1 MSKFKI
7 AAVVCAMFCA
17 PAAYGECMQ
26 ALTVKFVESAPKD
39 RFDIIHTA
47 TGVFVTGLRIDLNGS
62 AGNLVFDTAAGGDG
76 VEVFQPFEP
85 QGEMQHINVADGADQ
100 LAVSLNDMSNGQRA
114 GFTIDVDDR
123 QVQSDLGQIRVT
135 GGEME
140 GAQVFFTL
148 ADGSVLEAR
157 FDTSNRAKVCT

>member
-1 MSKFKI
+1 MFKLKM
-7 AAVVCAMFCA
+7 AAVALAVFGAST
-17 PAAYGECMQ
+17 AYGECMQ

-62 AGNLVFDTAAGGDG
+62 AGKLVFDTAAGGDG
-76 VEVFQPFEP
+76 VEVFQPFEA
-85 QGEMQHINVADGADQ
+85 QGEMQHIDVADGAEQ
-100 LAVSLNDMSNGQRA
+100 LAVSLNDMSTGQRA

-123 QVQSDLGQIRVT
+123 QTQSDLGQIRVT

-140 GAQVFFTL
+140 GAQVFFSL
-148 ADGSVLEAR
+148 ADGTVLEAR
-157 FDTSNRAKVCT
+157 FDVSNRAKVCT